1 MGGGICCAVP
11 QTPVT
16 FAAQA
21 GSSTAVSEAY
31 SILSGDAASGLL
43 IVVDH
48 ASRTIPADIDLGID
62 PAHAE
67 KHIGWDIGAADLGGA
82 LCERLGCPGLFGAV
96 SRLVLDLHREE
107 DSPALIP
114 VASDGHHIPGN
125 HALDTADREARIARF
140 WRPYHAKLADMV
152 AANRPSLIAAVHSF
166 TPRLESSDGPDRPW
180 QVGILYNGDDRAA
193 RLAIAELRAM
203 GLETGD
209 NEPYSGKLL
218 NATMNLHAEAQG
230 IPYLAIEVRNDLI
243 RDAAGVTRWAEVLD
257 HVIVHCRNKLAPQGV
272 FRT

>member
-1 MGGGICCAVP
+1 MN
-11 QTPVT
+11 
-16 FAAQA
+16 
-21 GSSTAVSEAY
+21 EAY
-31 SILSGDAASGLL
+31 SILPGDKASGLL

-48 ASRTIPADIDLGID
+48 ASRTIPVDIDLGID
-62 PAHAE
+62 RAHAE

-107 DSPALIP
+107 HSPALIP
-114 VASDGHHIPGN
+114 EASDGHLIPGN
-125 HALDTADREARIARF
+125 AALAASDREARIARF

-152 AANRPSLIAAVHSF
+152 AANRPALIAAVHSF
-166 TPRLESSDGPDRPW
+166 TPRLETAEGPDRPW

-193 RLAIAELRAM
+193 RIAIAELRAM
-203 GLETGD
+203 GFETGD

-218 NATMNLHAEAQG
+218 NATMNLHAEAHG

-243 RDAAGVTRWAEVLD
+243 RDVAGVAHWAGVLER
-257 HVIVHCRNKLAPQGV
+257 VIVHCRNELASQGR

>member
-1 MGGGICCAVP
+1 MRRSPNPRDIRRATGQQP
-11 QTPVT
+11 
-16 FAAQA
+16 F
-21 GSSTAVSEAY
+21 VSEAY
-31 SILSGDAASGLL
+31 SILPGNAASGLL

-48 ASRTIPADIDLGID
+48 ASRAIPADIELGID

-82 LCERLGCPGLFGAV
+82 LCGRLGCPGLFGAV

-125 HALDTADREARIARF
+125 AGLAAADREARIARF
-140 WRPYHAKLADMV
+140 WRPYHARLADMV
-152 AANRPSLIAAVHSF
+152 AANRPALIAAVHSF
-166 TPRLESSDGPDRPW
+166 TPRLETADGPDRPW

-193 RLAIAELRAM
+193 RIAIGQLRAM
-203 GLETGD
+203 GFETGD

-218 NATMNLHAEAQG
+218 NATMNLHAEAHG

-243 RDAAGVTRWAEVLD
+243 GDAAGVARWAEVLER
-257 HVIVHCRNKLAPQGV
+257 VIVQCRNELAPKRV